1 MDITNYQSANQI
13 IKDFSS
19 NLISAFSADMFSMAM
34 GLMLLDQT
42 GLSLSFG
49 LSLIMMPLVNL
60 VGLIPIGNL
69 VDNWPHK
76 PLLLGGILVRLVA
89 LLIYAGVINQFVGI
103 QKIVPTLAFLAVNY
117 TVQSVMTTTYNA
129 SIHELVN
136 PAYVQRLSSLTQAA
150 TSFATIFSPII
161 ATSFY
166 SLLGFDTFIWFS
178 VGANVV
184 VLLILLSMKFH
195 VRPRSQ
201 SKHSKTQWTLFK
213 GGLKYIDSNQ
223 FLKYVMSGGV
233 VLNLMAAV
241 FNVGMPFMVVHQLHA
256 GNVVLG
262 VLNSMYALGVLIGNL
277 IISWLPKFQHLAKTL
292 AFAYMAFS
300 MTILAFGFVMVP
312 NISSL
317 TLKIAGGGI
326 LLLSG
331 MALAFLNTPMGIYI
345 QQAVPTRLL
354 GRVSATVMT
363 INMASAPVGIVIYSL
378 IFQVYP
384 SWLNFLISGIILLIF
399 TIILGRL
406 MVAEENRRQVHSN
419 VIENIKN

>member
-1 MDITNYQSANQI
+1 
-13 IKDFSS
+13 
-19 NLISAFSADMFSMAM
+19 
-34 GLMLLDQT
+34 
-42 GLSLSFG
+42 
-49 LSLIMMPLVNL
+49 
-60 VGLIPIGNL
+60 
-69 VDNWPHK
+69 
-76 PLLLGGILVRLVA
+76 
-89 LLIYAGVINQFVGI
+89 
-103 QKIVPTLAFLAVNY
+103 
-117 TVQSVMTTTYNA
+117 
-129 SIHELVN
+129 
-136 PAYVQRLSSLTQAA
+136 
-150 TSFATIFSPII
+150 
-161 ATSFY
+161 
-166 SLLGFDTFIWFS
+166 
-178 VGANVV
+178 
-184 VLLILLSMKFH
+184 
-195 VRPRSQ
+195 
-201 SKHSKTQWTLFK
+201 
-213 GGLKYIDSNQ
+213 
-223 FLKYVMSGGV
+223 
-233 VLNLMAAV
+233 
-241 FNVGMPFMVVHQLHA
+241 
-256 GNVVLG
+256 
-262 VLNSMYALGVLIGNL
+262 
-277 IISWLPKFQHLAKTL
+277 
-292 AFAYMAFS
+292 MAFS